1 MSSDDRIVY
10 KRSWLWMVV
19 VLVGAYILCQ
29 AVADVAATKL
39 IQIGPVVMPA
49 GTFIFAL
56 TFTLRD
62 LIHKRLGKQWA
73 TATIVVAGALNLIQA
88 GYFIAMAAIP
98 APGFYQ
104 LSDAW
109 SAIFALVPSITIA
122 SIVAEVV
129 SQLVDTEV
137 YHIVWKQLGSKKQ
150 WLRVL
155 ISNAVSLPLDSFI
168 FGILAFMW
176 LPPIFGG
183 GTHTFSEVV
192 AIAGGQILFKAVV
205 TIISMPAIYLVKD

>member
-1 MSSDDRIVY
+1 M
-10 KRSWLWMVV
+10 KKSWIWLVV
-19 VLVGAYILCQ
+19 FLVGGYILCQ

-39 IQIGPVVMPA
+39 IQIGPVILPA

-62 LIHKRLGKQWA
+62 LLHKRLGKQWA
-73 TATIVVAGALNLIQA
+73 TATIVAAGVFNLAQA
-88 GYFIAMAAIP
+88 GYLMAMAALP
-98 APGFYQ
+98 APGFFG
-104 LSDAW
+104 LSESW
-109 SAIFALVPSITIA
+109 TAIFALVPSITIA

-137 YHIVWKQLGSKKQ
+137 YHIVWKRLGSKMQ

-176 LPPIFGG
+176 LPSILGG